1 MDSNTQRVSVKVG
14 SIFRVRLSQED
25 GVTPKNPGDTDR
37 AKYIVVLGVDNDV
50 VLAGYLLINSTIN
63 PRLFI
68 EIGPYQHC
76 IYSKDYPFMTK
87 DISYI
92 DCFQVKEVRL
102 SKLIS
107 EARMVGTMLPEDL
120 SEAIQLTSIS
130 PGNRKAILKKYGIG
144 I

>member
-1 MDSNTQRVSVKVG
+1 MDSNAQRISVKAG
-14 SIFRVRLSQED
+14 SIFRVRLSRED
-25 GVTPKNPGDTDR
+25 GVTPKNPGDSDR
-37 AKYIVVLGVDNDV
+37 TKYIVVLGVDKDV
-50 VLAGYLLINSTIN
+50 VLVGYLLINSTIN
-63 PRLFI
+63 PRLLM

-76 IYSKDYPFMTK
+76 IYSKDYSFMTK

-107 EARMVGTMLPEDL
+107 GARMVGTILPEDL

-130 PGNRKAILKKYGIG
+130 PGNRKAILKKYGISV
-144 I
+144 